1 MNEIKEVRMRMHESQ
16 EDFAKRFGVTWRTV
30 QNWEAGKPM
39 HARHRRKFD
48 AIIAK
53 LENEQELEPQP
64 QQGNE
69 WYIEVIASQQRT
81 IEMLTARLSA
91 KM

>member
-1 MNEIKEVRMRMHESQ
+1 MNEIKEARMRMHESQ

-39 HARHRRKFD
+39 HPRHRRKFD
-48 AIIAK
+48 AIIAR
-53 LENEQELEPQP
+53 LDNGDEQE
-64 QQGNE
+64 QQGKE
-69 WYIEVIASQQRT
+69 WYIEVISSQQRT